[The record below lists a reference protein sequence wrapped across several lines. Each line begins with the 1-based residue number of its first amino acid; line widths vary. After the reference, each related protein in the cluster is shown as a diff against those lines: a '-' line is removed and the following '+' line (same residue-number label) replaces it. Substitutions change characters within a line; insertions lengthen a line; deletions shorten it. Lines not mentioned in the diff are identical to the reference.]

1 MPNVV
6 FVLALEDQPPVRVVL
21 LGRAVQLSVHVGALE
36 HAPVLVRVDALALQR
51 VVRVVALQG
60 AARKGRTQGRCQTTT
75 GPPGGKGASRNAALS
90 SRHPPASPEITRG
103 GKILK
108 CGWD

>member
-6 FVLALEDQPPVRVVL
+6 FVLALEDQPPIGVVL

-75 GPPGGKGASRNAALS
+75 GPLRREGRFEERGPLFKAPSRIP
-90 SRHPPASPEITRG
+90 R
-103 GKILK
+103 
-108 CGWD
+108 DY